1 MVRAKTSLMEEEM
14 IKILKLVEKNRK
26 ALKLESTQTFG
37 REAGKHV
44 AEKKANTL
52 KQDIT
57 RKTFGRGPRKLKPEK
72 NKKVLE
78 LDFTPTLGKG
88 ARKKVNMWKQDIIR
102 QTFGREVRKLKPER
116 NKKVMKLDFTPTLGK
131 WARKHTTEDTR
142 KVLKVDF
149 SQILKRKQFGQ
160 FGDQDPS
167 WSREQN
173 DMGGSW
179 VRENWP

>member
-1 MVRAKTSLMEEEM
+1 M
-14 IKILKLVEKNRK
+14 NRK
-26 ALKLESTQTFG
+26 ALKLKSTQTFG
-37 REAGKHV
+37 REARKHV
-44 AEKKANTL
+44 AEKKVKLNTL
-52 KQDIT
+52 KQDI
-57 RKTFGRGPRKLKPEK
+57 
-72 NKKVLE
+72 
-78 LDFTPTLGKG
+78 
-88 ARKKVNMWKQDIIR
+88 II